1 IQPLCLELP
10 RESLWI
16 AMAVRVDIGVGKW
29 IVCWNSAIRVESED
43 FSVQGTEVLGKPRG
57 LRVAHRPVNF
67 AVGTE
72 FHTPAVMVVGAGDAI
87 DKNFVQTTLTALLI
101 FAQPHKTILQPAVG
115 GTVGISD
122 INKAILAKL
131 RVER

>member
-1 IQPLCLELP
+1 
-10 RESLWI
+10 
-16 AMAVRVDIGVGKW
+16 MAVRVDIGVGKW
-29 IVCWNSAIRVESED
+29 IVCWNSAVCVDSED
-43 FSVQGTEVLGKPRG
+43 FSVQRTEVLGKPCG

-72 FHTPAVMVVGAGDAI
+72 FHAPGVMAAGAGDVI
-87 DKNFVQTTLTALLI
+87 DKNFVQTALTALLI

-122 INKAILAKL
+122 
-131 RVER
+131 